1 MLQIHSRP
9 GAFRKKSVVSD
20 ASDCMQDF
28 FLGATFKTVNASQMA
43 GVQSALVRAC
53 GPSYGILSQAEASMN
68 VHVSYKA
75 GKTPEV
81 EREFQHQIERLGR
94 RLHVFKPE
102 LVHLHAFVNKGN
114 GRSAS
119 SSLNLRLPTG
129 QMAAQRSAEN
139 ALAAVKAA
147 FADLLSQVTRHKEL
161 LRGHWSRTQRRA
173 SGLANTEPAAR
184 SDVGA
189 AAAAPARAVS
199 SPAPAAR
206 VAESGLEKWL
216 NANLASLEEFVEREL
231 RLRIAGGQVR
241 EDQIS
246 CAEVIDEVMV
256 SALSQDDGQ
265 ASLLAPE
272 SWLRRLA
279 LPAIRR
285 LIKSNADTG
294 TFSLD
299 APAGQQNVT
308 GSDENVLQYHQPDD
322 SLPEESVISDASV
335 RTPEQIFLGEEMVAQ
350 LDIVLHE
357 VNALDREAF
366 VLYTL
371 EGFTV
376 EEISRLVDRPP
387 EQVRKSIQQ
396 ARSRVRQKLPEQNQ
410 YRRSLLRRSRVA

>member
-1 MLQIHSRP
+1 
-9 GAFRKKSVVSD
+9 
-20 ASDCMQDF
+20 
-28 FLGATFKTVNASQMA
+28 
-43 GVQSALVRAC
+43 
-53 GPSYGILSQAEASMN
+53 MN

-75 GKTPEV
+75 GKTFEV

-94 RLHVFKPE
+94 RLHVFKPD

-129 QMAAQRSAEN
+129 QMAAQRSGEN

-161 LRGHWSRTQRRA
+161 LRGHWGRTQRRA
-173 SGLANTEPAAR
+173 SGLPSTEPASR
-184 SDVGA
+184 PD
-189 AAAAPARAVS
+189 
-199 SPAPAAR
+199 APAAATAHRAIPGSALAAR
-206 VAESGLEKWL
+206 VSESSLEKWL
-216 NANLASLEEFVEREL
+216 NANLPSFEAFVKREL
-231 RLRIAGGQVR
+231 QFRVAEGQVR

-256 SALSQDDGQ
+256 SALSQDDGR

-285 LIKSNADTG
+285 LIKSTADTG
-294 TFSLD
+294 TLSLA
-299 APAGQQNVT
+299 APAGKQNVT
-308 GSDENVLQYHQPDD
+308 GSDEKVLQYHQPDD
-322 SLPEESVISDASV
+322 SLQEESVISDAAV

-357 VNALDREAF
+357 VNAPDREAF

-396 ARSRVRQKLPEQNQ
+396 ARSRVQQKLPEQNQ